1 MGDGLVDGGAG
12 GAQMREFRIVAVAA
26 QHVDRR
32 QRPRRA
38 LVSRGA
44 LHDDPVD
51 APGGA
56 LRRGIGHILEAAIDD
71 RLEPIELRLRLPADI
86 AALAPLTPMFRSA
99 RLVLLMG
106 SARVAGAAFAI
117 VAGGRAAL
125 IPAMFLALV
134 ALRAAMAPAMTRRT
148 IASRPLRVLA
158 GPGLRD
164 CVRRG

>member
-1 MGDGLVDGGAG
+1 
-12 GAQMREFRIVAVAA
+12 
-26 QHVDRR
+26 
-32 QRPRRA
+32 
-38 LVSRGA
+38 
-44 LHDDPVD
+44 
-51 APGGA
+51 
-56 LRRGIGHILEAAIDD
+56 
-71 RLEPIELRLRLPADI
+71 
-86 AALAPLTPMFRSA
+86 MFRSA

-125 IPAMFLALV
+125 IPATFLALALV